1 MFKPK
6 IDRISYGGC
15 LIDQR
20 ERDAINNVID
30 KSNGRMWTLG
40 EESVQFEK
48 ELATAAGVNH
58 AVVVNSGSSALLAA
72 ITALHLPAGSK
83 VIIPALNFPTAYAS
97 IVQNFCVPVVVDCSL
112 ENFNLSLDAVK
123 KAIIEHPDVVAVVA
137 VHIAGNVVDMV
148 KLREI
153 VGDRIIIGDNCIAE
167 GTLIKTERGDVP
179 IEQVMVGDRVLT
191 RSGYRKVLKTIDK
204 GFQEVITRFGVTA
217 TPDHRFITK
226 HGEKELKTL
235 QPSDILYLWNE
246 TSLSIEE
253 KTTSDILMLNKGIE
267 GSTTGAGINRITEN
281 FTEIIAEKYQKAISY
296 TIKTIIPSITS
307 YPILRLS
314 LLNST
319 QGYISRKMGDSISQ
333 KGTSLSQEM
342 VQFNGISRKQAKS
355 STRSTISGFGLL
367 GKKLKKYVQSVR
379 KTMKHIGLTNPYS
392 VPLSV
397 KKVYD
402 LSIEG
407 QHEFFA
413 NNILVHNCDGFGGT
427 LHDKMIDT
435 YADISCISMH
445 AAHIISM
452 GEGGAVLTNNE
463 EYARRAKKIREW
475 GRASGSDQLT
485 THEGLPEDYRERY
498 VYEEVGYNFKPLEL
512 QCAMGRVQL
521 TKLDEFKARRHHNYH
536 ALRRQLEDIEIF
548 TMVEAVDKSFNCW
561 FGFPFL
567 TKDRP
572 KVMDHFEKHNI
583 ETRTVFSGNILR
595 HPAYKNITHIVAGS
609 LENSD
614 YVMKNG
620 MFLSNHPVV
629 TDEMIQ
635 YMGEVARDL

>member
-123 KAIIEHPDVVAVVA
+123 KSIIEHPDVVAVVA

-153 VGDRIIIGDNCIAE
+153 VGDRIIIGDNC
-167 GTLIKTERGDVP
+167 
-179 IEQVMVGDRVLT
+179 
-191 RSGYRKVLKTIDK
+191 
-204 GFQEVITRFGVTA
+204 
-217 TPDHRFITK
+217 
-226 HGEKELKTL
+226 
-235 QPSDILYLWNE
+235 
-246 TSLSIEE
+246 
-253 KTTSDILMLNKGIE
+253 
-267 GSTTGAGINRITEN
+267 
-281 FTEIIAEKYQKAISY
+281 
-296 TIKTIIPSITS
+296 
-307 YPILRLS
+307 
-314 LLNST
+314 
-319 QGYISRKMGDSISQ
+319 
-333 KGTSLSQEM
+333 
-342 VQFNGISRKQAKS
+342 
-355 STRSTISGFGLL
+355 
-367 GKKLKKYVQSVR
+367 
-379 KTMKHIGLTNPYS
+379 
-392 VPLSV
+392 
-397 KKVYD
+397 
-402 LSIEG
+402 
-407 QHEFFA
+407 
-413 NNILVHNCDGFGGT
+413 DGFGGT
-427 LHDKMIDT
+427 LHNKMIDT